1 MASSTQLNNY
11 ANLEKTTRRHCMVGA
26 RHPSCTIDNCL
37 AEGETRHAQLVIHGV
52 WFASS
57 ESGEKGV
64 PCGPT
69 VSARQLVPGG
79 CDRRLST
86 W

>member
-1 MASSTQLNNY
+1 
-11 ANLEKTTRRHCMVGA
+11 MVGA

-57 ESGEKGV
+57 ESGGLEV

-79 CDRRLST
+79 CDLYFVELRGYTSPSKMCWWFVNSLG
-86 W
+86 